1 MFLWVMLLHPKIGK
15 KIFLKR
21 EWIAYENWPLTLPEA
36 SFDAFQEMSFNQWSQ
51 SISVIKQKEDIW
63 QNNSINT
70 FLNK

>member
-1 MFLWVMLLHPKIGK
+1 MSNVTTSKNWK
-15 KIFLKR
+15 KNFFLKR
-21 EWIAYENWPLTLPEA
+21 EWIAYENWPLTLHEA
-36 SFDAFQEMSFNQWSQ
+36 SFDALQEMSFNQWSQ